1 MLINGKFFLHDIH
14 SVTLLQRLLQLHGV
28 GNACGCAPWVHS
40 VLILPN
46 FGPMASQKF
55 PSKNAVRLDQVD
67 EVDSHGVI
75 QPCALSIGP
84 LEVHQDVISWRNL
97 YTKIK
102 STKCR
107 KCFAQ
112 YCIAM
117 NMEFMELSS
126 HLWRRHLVARV
137 AVNQESDSVIIQWQR
152 LPSREQD
159 LDQWNVV
166 RLPMANS
173 KQGLKRI
180 FKVSKL
186 SFQTEPQQ
194 GVHVPCII
202 HSTFQPRVR
211 ASDTQKS
218 QTNFF
223 KCMQVYKSVL
233 KCVELWSV
241 FSPLSTNAPSII
253 KQHVDPHLC
262 SWCPQSKPSSKMQNR
277 NDAMR
282 Q

>member
-1 MLINGKFFLHDIH
+1 
-14 SVTLLQRLLQLHGV
+14 
-28 GNACGCAPWVHS
+28 
-40 VLILPN
+40 
-46 FGPMASQKF
+46 
-55 PSKNAVRLDQVD
+55 
-67 EVDSHGVI
+67 
-75 QPCALSIGP
+75 
-84 LEVHQDVISWRNL
+84 
-97 YTKIK
+97 
-102 STKCR
+102 
-107 KCFAQ
+107 
-112 YCIAM
+112 M

-159 LDQWNVV
+159 PDQWNVV

-173 KQGLKRI
+173 QPSKAQNSTKQGLKRI

-218 QTNFF
+218 QTNDLSVCKCISLYWNLWNCEVFF
-223 KCMQVYKSVL
+223 PPWVQMHQASSNSMSTL
-233 KCVELWSV
+233 TCV
-241 FSPLSTNAPSII
+241 
-253 KQHVDPHLC
+253 VDAHN
-262 SWCPQSKPSSKMQNR
+262 QSLPARCKIEMMP
-277 NDAMR
+277 
-282 Q
+282 